1 MDNMAIYNKVRVV
14 PENAKKKITGGRL
27 NGMTDISPIWRI
39 KTLTELFGPCGTG
52 WYVQVADK
60 RIEKGADDLLV
71 AIVELNLFYKM
82 ESGEWSAPV
91 YGVGGSMFV
100 DMQKGKLYTSDEAF
114 KMATT
119 DALSVCCKML
129 GMGADVYWEA
139 DRTKYTGTE
148 QTPDAQARNDRQ
160 PPLICDRCGKEI
172 TGGTDAD
179 GKKYT
184 AFAVAKRSMD
194 RFGKKMCV
202 FCSKEAAIRQE
213 RAARQ
218 EEPPVYDPNE
228 QTDERPPWEGQA

>member
-139 DRTKYTGTE
+139 DRTKYSDGRIAAE
-148 QTPDAQARNDRQ
+148 PAAPRNDNH
-160 PPLICDRCGKEI
+160 PKLICQHCGKEI
-172 TGGTDAD
+172 TGKRFKGQEYTPFQIAQSTS
-179 GKKYT
+179 KKYGEMLCW
-184 AFAVAKRSMD
+184 S
-194 RFGKKMCV
+194 
-202 FCSKEAAIRQE
+202 CSKEVAAQE
-213 RAARQ
+213 QSAPHSDNDA
-218 EEPPVYDPNE
+218 PPAGGE
-228 QTDERPPWEGQA
+228 IPPWEAQG